1 MIIKLRCSEMDF
13 DELLYFL
20 YMEEQERTK
29 ENRSQNE
36 NNSATEERPP
46 KTE

>member
-1 MIIKLRCSEMDF
+1 MDF